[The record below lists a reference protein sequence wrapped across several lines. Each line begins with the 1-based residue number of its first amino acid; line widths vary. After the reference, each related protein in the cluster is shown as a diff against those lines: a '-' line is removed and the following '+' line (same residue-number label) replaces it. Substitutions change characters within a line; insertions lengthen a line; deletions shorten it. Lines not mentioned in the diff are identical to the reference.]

1 MPSTSFFCVDF
12 CPPLWYHENRI
23 EYPAQVPQLLR
34 IRGKPVK
41 IRRNFHYCEGDC
53 PHSQITHRAGVFG
66 NTFRGK
72 LDGAT
77 NMTGTPK
84 VGSGVLC
91 CLSACLRTGKTGFFL
106 WKGVAEWPI
115 TKDRSNALPCCA
127 RRRKPWDGCP
137 KRVTF
142 RRRSWVRSKI
152 S

>member
-12 CPPLWYHENRI
+12 SPPLWYHENRI

-41 IRRNFHYCEGDC
+41 IRRNFHYCEGALPPQPD
-53 PHSQITHRAGVFG
+53 HSPGGRFWKYVQGKAGWSHKHDR
-66 NTFRGK
+66 NTQG
-72 LDGAT
+72 
-77 NMTGTPK
+77 
-84 VGSGVLC
+84 GVRRLVLPVS
-91 CLSACLRTGKTGFFL
+91 LSQNGEDRLFL

>member
-1 MPSTSFFCVDF
+1 MPQHVFFCVDF
-12 CPPLWYHENRI
+12 SPPLWYHENRI

-91 CLSACLRTGKTGFFL
+91 CLSACLRTGKTGFFCG
-106 WKGVAEWPI
+106 KGW
-115 TKDRSNALPCCA
+115 RSGL
-127 RRRKPWDGCP
+127 
-137 KRVTF
+137 
-142 RRRSWVRSKI
+142 
-152 S
+152 